1 MDVTELHAP
10 VSARARSRM
19 ATRARLVR
27 GARKLFAD
35 RGLSRV
41 TSHDIARSAGVA
53 AGTFYLHF
61 SDKEEIFREI
71 VYDAIATLQQ
81 ELQRRMEAAE
91 DAIAGIRAQ
100 NEALADFAQAN
111 RDLVL
116 IVFGPDSA
124 IVGLESD
131 VLDFMAAHVTEVLRH
146 RAEAGEIRTC
156 LDPAVT
162 AQALVGMSA
171 RVVAWWIED
180 PTRTTREA
188 VIDTL
193 TNIQIGGT
201 HPPKTAK

>member
-1 MDVTELHAP
+1 MDVTESQPPL
-10 VSARARSRM
+10 SARARSRV
-19 ATRARLVR
+19 ATRARLLR
-27 GARKLFAD
+27 GARALFAE
-35 RGLSRV
+35 RSLGRV

-81 ELQRRMEAAE
+81 ELQRRME
-91 DAIAGIRAQ
+91 DADDAVAGIRAQ
-100 NEALADFAQAN
+100 NEALADFAEAN

-124 IVGLESD
+124 MAGLESD

-146 RAEAGEIRTC
+146 RADAGEIRTE
-156 LDPAVT
+156 LDPTVT

-171 RVVAWWIED
+171 RVVVWWIED
-180 PTRTTREA
+180 PTRTTRDT

-201 HPPKTAK
+201 IPPPKK